1 MGFIIDD
8 IKSRME
14 AFRKELQKATR
25 GDSSSKDSGQLL
37 GSSESGE
44 TVVAVFQSA
53 GPLGIKVSKGNANE
67 AVVREVEPNGVAAKM
82 GVKEGDVIVRVESH
96 IVTTYDEFLAAFQLA
111 SRPVELGLRRAAL
124 LAANQGLP
132 RSISEREARREA
144 QAKAALER
152 DGAWAK
158 RVASRPQGGRWQQK
172 ASDGATEYKKSTNPE
187 TRAAWKA
194 AEERAD
200 KTVKDLGYDPFKSVS
215 TGAATSVRQPAQT
228 TTSTGRR
235 LGDGSADE
243 TRAYEAASAAAQLVL
258 DSFSA
263 HPDKAQVA
271 LCVSTLLK
279 VLDNAA
285 TKDEE
290 KYKRVRLANAAFQAK
305 VLSVPGGLEA
315 LCAAGFTLA
324 TDPNNQ
330 EETILQLSSGFDRP
344 TLQAITDALDAFH
357 QQLQATT

>member
-1 MGFIIDD
+1 MGLMDEV
-8 IKSRME
+8 KKRME
-14 AFRKELQKATR
+14 AFGKEVQKATR
-25 GDSSSKDSGQLL
+25 GDSSSNDRGQLL
-37 GSSESGE
+37 GSSESRE
-44 TVVAVFQSA
+44 TVVAVFERG
-53 GPLGIKVSKGNANE
+53 GPLGMKVTKSNENE
-67 AVVREVEPNGVAAKM
+67 AVVREVEPNSMAAKT
-82 GVKEGDVIVRVESH
+82 GVKEGDVIVRVESR
-96 IVTTYDEFLAAFQLA
+96 IVTTYDEFLAAFQSS
-111 SRPVELGLRRAAL
+111 SRPVEMGFRRAAL
-124 LAANQGLP
+124 LAASQGLP

-172 ASDGATEYKKSTNPE
+172 ASDGSTEYKKSTNPE

-228 TTSTGRR
+228 TTTAGRR

-243 TRAYEAASAAAQLVL
+243 TRAYEAASAAAQLVV
-258 DSFSA
+258 DAFSA

-271 LCVSTLLK
+271 ICVSTLLK

-285 TKDEE
+285 TKEE
-290 KYKRVRLANAAFQAK
+290 DKYKRVRLANAAFQAK

-315 LCAAGFTLA
+315 LCAAGFKLA

-330 EETILQLSSGFDRP
+330 EETILQLYSDFDRP
-344 TLQAITDALDAFH
+344 TLQAITDALDAFF
-357 QQLQATT
+357 QQIQATT